1 MGLWGEVPPHQRP
14 LPAAGVEWPERTE
27 LTATHGLTGAHFKPM
42 VGVQPFALGKEDG
55 EVRKVS
61 VAQSSLGGSGRQG
74 WMDTGKGLWGSLPG
88 VSWEA

>member
-1 MGLWGEVPPHQRP
+1 
-14 LPAAGVEWPERTE
+14 
-27 LTATHGLTGAHFKPM
+27 M
-42 VGVQPFALGKEDG
+42 VGVQPFALEKEDG

-61 VAQSSLGGSGRQG
+61 VARSSLGGSGRQG